1 MSQRTRDYWI
11 AQARN
16 TLKGELARRGISYED
31 LETRL
36 KKIGVVENANN
47 LRSKI
52 NRGTF
57 GAFFFLQVLH
67 AIGCK
72 TVNVHID

>member
-11 AQARN
+11 KQARN
-16 TLKGELARRGISYED
+16 VLKGELARRGINYEE

-36 KKIGVVENANN
+36 KKVGVNENANN
-47 LRSKI
+47 LRAKI

-57 GAFFFLQVLH
+57 SAFFFLQVLH

-72 TVNVHID
+72 TITVHID